1 MKFNLSVEREL
12 LLKHIR
18 ELQSLKS
25 NELTVRKKWDEL
37 QNKIHTDRL
46 TVHQAQKF
54 IWQPRDLFDER
65 STIEEINALSPAVVI
80 CVTKENKDWWDVFRR
95 YASTA
100 EYNTPPTR
108 NIKYFVINRAVKFE
122 PTDDFT
128 FLPYGMV
135 LGIGALSGDSHTLRA
150 RDEFIGWTKE
160 QRNKKGGMLRNIAN
174 VSTCVP
180 TQPFGANFRG
190 GKLIAMLSTH
200 SVLRNHYLMKYGDFL
215 YGMTT
220 TSLDGRPSMY
230 DGLKTKM
237 YGKTENDWWWKPIGD
252 SSGKMPVALDDVI
265 YARWTTYLK
274 KHYRAQYDR
283 CIDGRKSG
291 PTLRVMALIC
301 KVAGIPVSSI
311 HHGHKRGVYFSEFC
325 ENTKD
330 ILCGRTNPSELKL
343 KPLFSD
349 ADDGTN
355 IAVDET
361 EQIMRW
367 WRPKAIE
374 EYKRKKAEGKLNP
387 KTLFYNH
394 GYLKDWHTFKKQ
406 YLKPSP
412 AK

>member
-1 MKFNLSVEREL
+1 MKFDLAAERNL
-12 LLKHIR
+12 LLEHVHN
-18 ELQSLKS
+18 LQTLESK
-25 NELTVRKKWDEL
+25 EYTVRKKWDEL

-46 TVHQAQKF
+46 KVHLAQKF
-54 IWQPRDLFDER
+54 IWKPRNLFDEQL
-65 STIEEINALSPAVVI
+65 TIEDINALSPAIVI
-80 CVTKENKDWWDVFRR
+80 CITKENKDWWDIFRR

-108 NIKYFVINRAVKFE
+108 NIKYFIINRAVKII
-122 PTDDFT
+122 PSDDFT
-128 FLPYGMV
+128 YLPYGMV
-135 LGIGALSGDSHTLRA
+135 LGIGALSGDSHTLKP

-180 TQPFGANFRG
+180 TQPFGTNFRG

-200 SVLRNHYLMKYGDFL
+200 SELRNHYQMKYNDCL

-230 DGLKTKM
+230 DGLKIKLD
-237 YGKTENDWWWKPIGD
+237 GKKENDWWWKPLGS

-265 YARWTTYLK
+265 YARWTKYLK
-274 KHYRAQYDR
+274 ANYRAEYDR

-301 KVAGIPVSSI
+301 RIAGIPVSKIS
-311 HHGHKRGVYFSEFC
+311 HGHERGVYFSSFC

-330 ILCGRTNPSELKL
+330 ILCGRINQSEFKPN
-343 KPLFSD
+343 PLFAFDIS
-349 ADDGTN
+349 
-355 IAVDET
+355 ET
-361 EQIMRW
+361 EMIMNW

-374 EYKRKKAEGKLNP
+374 EYKEKLAKGGLNP
-387 KTLFYNH
+387 DTLFYNH
-394 GYLKDWHTFKKQ
+394 GYMKDWQTFRKK
-406 YLKPSP
+406 YLKIRHV
-412 AK
+412 